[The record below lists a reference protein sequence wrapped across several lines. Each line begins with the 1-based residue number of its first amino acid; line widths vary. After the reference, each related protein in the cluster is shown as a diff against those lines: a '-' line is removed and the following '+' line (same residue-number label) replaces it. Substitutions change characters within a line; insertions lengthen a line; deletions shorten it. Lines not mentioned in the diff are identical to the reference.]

1 MEFKSINPHDKRA
14 VGTHVG
20 LREREL
26 DSQLTRAGEAFEAW
40 RQEPL
45 AHRTALLA
53 RAAAALRDQAED
65 CARMMSLEMG
75 KPIREA
81 RGEVEKCAWV
91 CEYYA
96 QEAEAFLQ
104 PQTVATNAS
113 QSFVRND
120 PMGAILAIMP
130 WNFPFWQVFRFAA
143 PALTAGNTAVLKHAS
158 NVFGCAK
165 LIEGIFRTAGYPEGT
180 FTNLVIHHDST
191 ESIIAHRAI
200 RGVTLTGSERAG
212 VAVGTLA
219 GKHLKKA
226 VLELGGS
233 NAFIVWNDAD
243 VDRAVETGV
252 KARMMN
258 SGQSCIAAKRFIVL
272 PEVYDAFVARFTE
285 KVAALRAGD
294 PLEES
299 TDIGPLAREDLAVE
313 LQRQLQESV
322 AQGAR
327 VLTGGQRRGAFFEP
341 TVLVDVD
348 ESMPAATEETFGPLA
363 VMIRA
368 CDEEEAFNIAARS
381 RFGLGLTVCT
391 RDVERALSYAG
402 RVRDGAFF
410 VNQLVMSDP
419 RLPFG
424 GTGASGY
431 GRELARDGM
440 MEFVNRKT
448 VYVA

>member
-1 MEFKSINPHDKRA
+1 
-14 VGTHVG
+14 
-20 LREREL
+20 
-26 DSQLTRAGEAFEAW
+26 
-40 RQEPL
+40 
-45 AHRTALLA
+45 
-53 RAAAALRDQAED
+53 
-65 CARMMSLEMG
+65 MMSLEMG

-91 CEYYA
+91 CEYYS
-96 QEAEAFLQ
+96 QEAAAFLQ

-113 QSFVRND
+113 QSFIRND
-120 PMGAILAIMP
+120 PMGAIFAIMP

-143 PALTAGNTAVLKHAS
+143 PALCAGNTVVLKHAP

-165 LIEGIFRTAGYPEGT
+165 LMEGIFRAAGYPEGT
-180 FTNLVIHHDST
+180 FTNLVVHHDRT
-191 ESIIAHRAI
+191 ESIIAHPAV

-243 VDRAVETGV
+243 LDRAVETGV

-294 PLEES
+294 PLEDS
-299 TDIGPLAREDLAVE
+299 TEIGPLAREDLAKE

-327 VLTGGQRRGAFFEP
+327 VLTGGQRRGAFCEP

-368 CDEEEAFNIAARS
+368 SDEQDAFNIAARS

-402 RVRDGAFF
+402 HVRDGAFF

-448 VYVA
+448 VYIA

>member
-1 MEFKSINPHDKRA
+1 MEFKSINPHNGRE
-14 VGTHVG
+14 VGTHTG
-20 LREREL
+20 LSDHEL
-26 DSQLTRAGEAFEAW
+26 HTQLERAGETFLAW
-40 RQEPL
+40 SHEPL
-45 AHRTALLA
+45 SQRTGRLA
-53 RAAAALRDQAED
+53 RAAEILRDRAEE

-75 KPIREA
+75 KPIAEA
-81 RGEVEKCAWV
+81 RGEVGKCAWV

-104 PQTVATNAS
+104 PQVVDTAAS

-120 PMGAILAIMP
+120 PMGAIFAIMP

-143 PALTAGNTAVLKHAS
+143 PALTAGNTAVLKHAP

-165 LIEGIFRTAGYPEGT
+165 LIEGVFQAAGYPDGA
-180 FTNLVIHHDST
+180 FTNLVVHHDRT
-191 ESIIAHRAI
+191 ESIIAHPAI

-243 VDRAVETGV
+243 LDLAVALAV

-258 SGQSCIAAKRFIVL
+258 SGQSCIAAKRFILL
-272 PEVYDAFVARFTE
+272 PDVYDEFVSRFTE
-285 KVAALRAGD
+285 RVAALRGGD
-294 PLEES
+294 PLDAS
-299 TDIGPLAREDLAVE
+299 TNIGPLAREDLAVE
-313 LQRQLQESV
+313 LHRQLRESV
-322 AQGAR
+322 AMGAR
-327 VLTGGQRRGAFFEP
+327 VLAGGERRGAFHEP
-341 TVLVDVD
+341 TVVVDVTTD
-348 ESMPAATEETFGPLA
+348 MPVAAQETFGPLA
-363 VMIRA
+363 TILRA
-368 CDEEEAFNIAARS
+368 ADETEAFEIAAS
-381 RFGLGLTVCT
+381 TRFGLGLTVCT
-391 RDVERALSYAG
+391 RDTERALKHAG
-402 RVRDGAFF
+402 AVRDGAFF

-431 GRELARDGM
+431 GRELSRDGM